1 MRQLT
6 RIFYAFSAFALLS
19 IQLSCGSDASGPDSK
34 AAVIAANSS
43 TALTAPPG
51 AAVIEPP
58 SVLVSDASGAP
69 LVGAHVTFVV
79 TGGGGTISGGSATTN
94 ASGIATVG
102 SWTLGANPGQ
112 NTLVARI
119 GSLPV
124 VTFTAS
130 GANPCDNIPVHTLG
144 SSTDGQLLRT
154 DCKLSDGSF
163 VDFYAVNVPAAG
175 TYIFTQKSIEFD
187 SYIAM
192 LAQSGALVGVN
203 DDSANSLT
211 NRSSLL
217 KVIVPAGNYTIAAN
231 SYLSDE
237 IGRYTLASAASS
249 AEVTNCE
256 DAFVVIGITSPQSLQ
271 ATDCNDGGLGS
282 YSDDYVIFVA
292 AGQQLTVTMSSSTV
306 DSFLEIHADGSGIP
320 IASNDNID
328 STTKDARI
336 VFTAPTTPQSGAFYV
351 VKARST
357 AAGVTGAYTLTL
369 Q

>member
-6 RIFYAFSAFALLS
+6 RICYALSAFALLS
-19 IQLSCGSDASGPDSK
+19 VQLSCGSDASGPDSK
-34 AAVIAANSS
+34 AAAIAAYSS
-43 TALTAPPG
+43 TTLTAAPG

-69 LVGAHVTFVV
+69 LAGAHVTFVV
-79 TGGGGTISGGSATTN
+79 TGGGGTLSGGSATTD

-102 SWTLGANPGQ
+102 SWTLGANPGT

-130 GANPCDNIPVHTLG
+130 GSNPCDNIPVHTLG
-144 SSTDGQLLRT
+144 TSTNGQLLAT
-154 DCKLSDGSF
+154 DCRLSDGSF
-163 VDFYAVNVPAAG
+163 VDFYAVNLPAVG
-175 TYIFTQKSIEFD
+175 TYIFTQTSSEFD
-187 SYIAM
+187 SYIAL

-203 DDSANSLT
+203 DDSSAT

-217 KVIVPAGNYTIAAN
+217 KVIVTAGNYTIAAN
-231 SYLSDE
+231 SYLPNE
-237 IGRYTLASAASS
+237 VGHYTLASAASG

-256 DAFVVIGITSPQSLQ
+256 DVFVVIGITSPQSLQ
-271 ATDCNDGGLGS
+271 TTDCNDGGLGS

-292 AGQQLTVTMSSSTV
+292 AGQKLTVTMSSSTV

-320 IASNDNID
+320 AASNDDID
-328 STTKDARI
+328 FTTKDARI
-336 VFTAPTTPQSGAFYV
+336 VFTAPTTPQAGAFYV